1 MILLSIGSNLSS
13 SFGDRFRNLDLATDF
28 LKKNKINII
37 NKSSY
42 YETASYPDKTKP
54 KFINI
59 MLCVESSMD
68 PTNIARII
76 ISAEQYLERKR
87 EKKNDPRTCDIDII
101 DFNGEIKNFMYKEH
115 NFTVP
120 HKGLTSR
127 NFVLYPLQEIS
138 PDWKHPQSNESINYL
153 IKKLD
158 DENKKSILKLNKS

>member
-1 MILLSIGSNLSS
+1 MILLSLGSNLSS
-13 SFGDRFRNLDLATDF
+13 SFGDRFKNLDLATDF

-101 DFNGEIKNFMYKEH
+101 DFNNQVFKKKFKNLEFQ
-115 NFTVP
+115 VP
-120 HKGLTSR
+120 HKSMISR
-127 NFVLYPLQEIS
+127 NFVLYPLQEIQ
-138 PDWKHPQSNESINYL
+138 PYWKHPETNEDINNL

-158 DENKKSILKLNKS
+158 QKYKKSILTIKKP